1 MWVRFAILWESDHW
15 NLGLDYDLNF
25 PILLV
30 AKKNN
35 CLGDADLFATRI
47 KE

>member
-1 MWVRFAILWESDHW
+1 MGIRFAILWESDHW
-15 NLGLDYDLNF
+15 NLGPDYDPNF
-25 PILLV
+25 QILLV

-35 CLGDADLFATRI
+35 CLGDTDLFATRI